1 MRLNQSSDEE
11 KDIKKKKATKVRLKH
26 VVTL

>member
-11 KDIKKKKATKVRLKH
+11 KNIKKNNATKVRLKH